1 MKEARLYSG
10 RSPPATPLQ
19 RRVQVAYAILS
30 TVFPK
35 ERKLPSIGF
44 PELLLILGIALL
56 FFGPKKLPELGSA
69 LGRTIK
75 EFKKGV
81 KEESSPASEEKK

>member
-1 MKEARLYSG
+1 MTPR
-10 RSPPATPLQ
+10 RS
-19 RRVQVAYAILS
+19 VQEAYAIL
-30 TVFPK
+30 TPVFPQ
-35 ERKLPSIGF
+35 EFKLPSIGF

-56 FFGPKKLPELGSA
+56 IFGPRKLPELGSA

-81 KEESSPASEEKK
+81 KEEVPASRDESK

>member
-1 MKEARLYSG
+1 M
-10 RSPPATPLQ
+10 
-19 RRVQVAYAILS
+19 
-30 TVFPK
+30 
-35 ERKLPSIGF
+35 PSIGF

-56 FFGPKKLPELGSA
+56 IFGPRKLPELGSA

-81 KEESSPASEEKK
+81 KEEAPASRDESK

>member
-1 MKEARLYSG
+1 
-10 RSPPATPLQ
+10 
-19 RRVQVAYAILS
+19 
-30 TVFPK
+30 
-35 ERKLPSIGF
+35 LPSIGF